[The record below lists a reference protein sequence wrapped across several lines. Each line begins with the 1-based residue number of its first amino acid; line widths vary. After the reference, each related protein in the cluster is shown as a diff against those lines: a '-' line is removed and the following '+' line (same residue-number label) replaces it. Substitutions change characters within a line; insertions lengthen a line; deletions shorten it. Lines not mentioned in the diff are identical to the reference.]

1 MKKAG
6 ITGTFLVLLLLFL
19 FSWPTRVQASEM
31 LTKLGGNPAEVGPG
45 QRVDTVVAVGTDARI
60 AGWVKDIVLV
70 VNGNV
75 VLAPS
80 ARVDL
85 VIDLGGHVTN
95 LASEKVKT
103 GVFEVNPTP
112 GVTQEL
118 LFGALLLVGT
128 WLVRLIASLA
138 GILLLTGLGYALDR
152 HFERAAAFLAHAPG
166 RLFAIGVAGALVS
179 WALTV
184 LLSLT
189 IIGIPVA
196 VLVFFLSLLAA
207 FLGILPL
214 IDYLGREFLNARV
227 QTYPPITRRLV
238 LASLFTALINIPLL
252 GFFLLLIFGAVGFG
266 LTTVLLWSFFKERK
280 SGRLT

>member
-6 ITGTFLVLLLLFL
+6 ITGTFLALMLLFL
-19 FSWPTRVQASEM
+19 VSWPAQAQASDM
-31 LTKLGGNPAEVGPG
+31 LTQLGGNPAEVGAG

-70 VNGNV
+70 INGNV
-75 VLAPS
+75 ILAPS

-85 VIDLGGHVTN
+85 VIDLGGHVAN
-95 LASEKVKT
+95 FASEKVKT
-103 GVFEVNPTP
+103 GVFEMNPTS
-112 GVTQEL
+112 GVTQDFL
-118 LFGALLLVGT
+118 VGALLLIGT
-128 WLVRLIASLA
+128 WLVRLLASLV
-138 GILLLTGLGYALDR
+138 GILLLTGLGYALHR
-152 HFERAAAFLAHAPG
+152 HFERAAAFLEHAPG

-189 IIGIPVA
+189 IVGIPVA
-196 VLVFFLSLLAA
+196 VFVFFLSFLAA
-207 FLGILPL
+207 FLGVLPL

-227 QTYPPITRRLV
+227 QTYPPITRWLL

-252 GFFLLLIFGAVGFG
+252 GFLFLLIFGAVGFG

-280 SGRLT
+280 RRRLT